1 MIYVS
6 PLKWPWMV
14 SFGTWDG
21 SHWSHYCGG
30 SIIGNRTIISASHCF
45 FKKPNRYSLGGYKIA
60 TKIRIGDQNLN
71 DASDD
76 GQFVKTYTVNTIIRH
91 EKYVGRGIF
100 YDVAL
105 IHTEEDIEF
114 NRHTAPICMT
124 TVANSDVQPTDE
136 VHMAGWGYVDDDINT
151 KPSDTLQ
158 ETSLQVLQ
166 RSECRQRTGFDDDL
180 IFCVG
185 NPVSFGIRI
194 NIFFNS

>member
-1 MIYVS
+1 M
-6 PLKWPWMV
+6 KWPWIV
-14 SFGTWDG
+14 SFGTWNG
-21 SHWSHYCGG
+21 THWSHFCGG
-30 SIIGNRTIISASHCF
+30 SIIANRTIISASHCF
-45 FKKPNRYSLGGYKIA
+45 FLKPKYGYDRGYNFA

-76 GQFVKTYTVNTIIRH
+76 GQLAKTYTVNTIIRH
-91 EKYVGRGIF
+91 EKYRGEGVF

-114 NRHTAPICMT
+114 NRHTAPICMP
-124 TVANSDVQPTDE
+124 TVANSDVHQTDE
-136 VHMAGWGYVDDDINT
+136 VHMAGWGYVDDSTNR

-185 NPVSFGIRI
+185 NPVSSRIRI
-194 NIFFNS
+194 DK